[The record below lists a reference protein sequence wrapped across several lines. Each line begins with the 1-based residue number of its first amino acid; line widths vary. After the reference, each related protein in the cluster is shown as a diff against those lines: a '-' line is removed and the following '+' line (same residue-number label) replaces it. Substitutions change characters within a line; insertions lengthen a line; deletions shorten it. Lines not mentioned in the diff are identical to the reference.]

1 MWRRKTR
8 NGCWTTA
15 LLGLIVV
22 LATPGGAWAV
32 KADLDGNGKD
42 DIVWRN
48 LTNGTVAIWL
58 MNGLTIKQVG
68 VPGNVPGTWTIE
80 GVGDT
85 NGDGKADL
93 IWRNTTS
100 GAVAIWLMN
109 GLTIQQVGV
118 PGSVGTEWEIQP

>member
-1 MWRRKTR
+1 MD
-8 NGCWTTA
+8 G
-15 LLGLIVV
+15 
-22 LATPGGAWAV
+22 
-32 KADLDGNGKD
+32 DGNA

-48 LTNGTVAIWL
+48 TNNGAVAIWL
-58 MNGLTIKQVG
+58 MTGLAIKQVG
-68 VPGNVPGTWTIE
+68 VPGNVPVSWTIE

-93 IWRNTTS
+93 IWRDSNS

-118 PGSVGTEWEIQP
+118 PGSVGMDWEIQ